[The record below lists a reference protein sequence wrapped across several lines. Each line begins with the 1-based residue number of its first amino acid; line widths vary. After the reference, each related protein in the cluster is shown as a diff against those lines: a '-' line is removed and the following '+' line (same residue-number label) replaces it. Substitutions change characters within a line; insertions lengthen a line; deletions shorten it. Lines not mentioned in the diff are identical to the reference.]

1 MAVVPEMAT
10 EQPKQSAATLSEP
23 FNLAACFQPVAVLV
37 NTYALPA
44 ALEKPGAP
52 ATAVVFEM
60 AAA

>member
-1 MAVVPEMAT
+1 V
-10 EQPKQSAATLSEP
+10 SEP
-23 FNLAACFQPVAVLV
+23 FNLAASLQPVAVLV